1 VLSPTINVPPA
12 QVTVP
17 APIVNVQVPERGFW
31 LTWLPV
37 LVPILSAAAAVIS
50 ATAAAISV
58 GLARRTQKVG
68 FAKDAAAVAREM
80 RNQQSA
86 AALLA
91 FENNVARPVG
101 MALDLVE
108 RMTLELSRLRPVP
121 ASEPPPDPAP
131 TGWSP
136 WRSRERLR
144 LPAPGP
150 SPREAALEQYGA
162 GVIADNSQGVRL
174 CREADGALEASR
186 QPVFTDIF
194 VAAHLDDQLLATAD
208 QALSPTRSVL
218 SDDAYDTTWQAIVR
232 LKVDM
237 RRVLEAERAAEA
249 ARWQGTLDA
258 DPFFVEV
265 QRWLPRSLRS
275 RPLSEG

>member
-12 QVTVP
+12 VVTVP
-17 APIVNVQVPERGFW
+17 APVVNVQLPERGFW
-31 LTWLPV
+31 LTWLPI

-50 ATAAAISV
+50 ATIAAISV
-58 GLARRTQKVG
+58 GLARRTQKAG

-121 ASEPPPDPAP
+121 APELPPPDQAP
-131 TGWSP
+131 NGWLP
-136 WRSRERLR
+136 WRPRERLR

-150 SPREAALEQYGA
+150 SPHEAALEQYGA
-162 GVIADNSQGVRL
+162 GLIADNSQGIRL
-174 CREADGALEASR
+174 CREADGALDASR

-218 SDDAYDTTWQAIVR
+218 SDAAYDTASQAIVR
-232 LKVDM
+232 LKVDL

-249 ARWQGTLDA
+249 AR
-258 DPFFVEV
+258 
-265 QRWLPRSLRS
+265 
-275 RPLSEG
+275 